1 MKPGGCRRSRVL
13 VYVFGGLDTLHE
25 PVEGLAPHP
34 LRLETW
40 VADAADAIDLATGLP
55 PAGTRSQDSGSPQ
68 TDRGGAVTRREEPEG
83 VTRAER
89 WV

>member
-1 MKPGGCRRSRVL
+1 MKPGGCRRSKVL

-25 PVEGLAPHP
+25 PVEGLPPHP

-55 PAGTRSQDSGSPQ
+55 PAGTRSQIGSPQ